1 MVGEV
6 VSQEGVMV
14 VEVSQEERMVVEVSL
29 EVGEVAQEVG
39 EEVYILKIKK
49 LF

>member
-29 EVGEVAQEVG
+29 EVG
-39 EEVYILKIKK
+39 
-49 LF
+49 